1 MVGKMKDIMKTR
13 RCPRCSGNLFMEHD
27 KYGYYVACIQ
37 CGADYPVDFLHYD
50 DALEKVEL
58 AEPVGSSAR

>member
-1 MVGKMKDIMKTR
+1 
-13 RCPRCSGNLFMEHD
+13 MEHD